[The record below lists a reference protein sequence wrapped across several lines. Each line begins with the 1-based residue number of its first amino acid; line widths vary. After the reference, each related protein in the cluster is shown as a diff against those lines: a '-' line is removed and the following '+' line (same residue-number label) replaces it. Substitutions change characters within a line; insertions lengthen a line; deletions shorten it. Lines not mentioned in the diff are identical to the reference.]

1 MSPTDSVKSRGKDS
15 SKKECLILMDLLNES
30 ERRFTKKL
38 CQAMIPVM
46 IEAFWEIWLEA
57 KKVSQGKNMTRVFQE
72 LLRDVKTWNAS
83 ISNKNTEAIIKNNS
97 LFPSLLAAV
106 FVIQVKILSSIR
118 TDKKQKKI
126 CIKLP
131 GNDIFV
137 QRCYENCAK
146 NLYDDPIIITET
158 NTDEFRKAELF
169 RRFTVEIADVIEA
182 LVPTAEILNTYLPLP
197 AAGEDFDLEHEEE
210 EPVEEEVEE
219 DEVPNVEEPSVPG
232 MEFGKTP
239 EGVDTTVTVNNSLT
253 PPNVPGATPGE
264 TPAPV
269 DDNLFDDA
277 PSGPHRGTPTRIQKI
292 GQ

>member
-1 MSPTDSVKSRGKDS
+1 
-15 SKKECLILMDLLNES
+15 MDLLNES

-72 LLRDVKTWNAS
+72 LLRDVKTWNSS
-83 ISNKNTEAIIKNNS
+83 ISNKNTDAIIKTNS

-118 TDKKQKKI
+118 TDKKTKKI

-131 GNDIFV
+131 ANDVFV
-137 QRCYENCAK
+137 QRCYESCAR
-146 NLYDDPIIITET
+146 NLYEDPVIITE
-158 NTDEFRKAELF
+158 NSTDEFRKKELF
-169 RRFTVEIADVIEA
+169 RRFAEEIACVIEE

-197 AAGEDFDLEHEEE
+197 TSGDLDLDHEDEEE
-210 EPVEEEVEE
+210 GEPTGDELAE
-219 DEVPNVEEPSVPG
+219 DVPPVPENIPG

-239 EGVDTTVTVNNSLT
+239 EGVDTTVTVNNTLT
-253 PPNVPGATPGE
+253 PPNVPGS
-264 TPAPV
+264 TPAPEEE
-269 DDNLFDDA
+269 NLFDDA
-277 PSGPHRGTPTRIQKI
+277 PQGAPRGTPGRINKI
-292 GQ
+292 G

>member
-1 MSPTDSVKSRGKDS
+1 
-15 SKKECLILMDLLNES
+15 MDLLNES

-72 LLRDVKTWNAS
+72 LLRDVKTWNSS
-83 ISNKNTEAIIKNNS
+83 ISNKNTEAIIKSNS
-97 LFPSLLAAV
+97 LFPSLMAAV

-131 GNDIFV
+131 ANDIFV
-137 QRCYENCAK
+137 QRCYESCAR
-146 NLYDDPIIITET
+146 NLYDDPVIITEN
-158 NTDEFRKAELF
+158 NTDEFRKIELF
-169 RRFTVEIADVIEA
+169 RRFSAEIADVIEA
-182 LVPTAEILNTYLPLP
+182 LVPTAEILNTYLPALSS
-197 AAGEDFDLEHEEE
+197 GDFDLEHDEEE
-210 EPVEEEVEE
+210 EDP
-219 DEVPNVEEPSVPG
+219 EPEPEAEPAELTTEGVPG

-239 EGVDTTVTVNNSLT
+239 EGVDTTVTVNNTLT
-253 PPNVPGATPGE
+253 PPNIPGS

-269 DDNLFDDA
+269 EESLFDDA
-277 PSGPHRGTPTRIQKI
+277 PQGTPRGINKI
-292 GQ
+292 G